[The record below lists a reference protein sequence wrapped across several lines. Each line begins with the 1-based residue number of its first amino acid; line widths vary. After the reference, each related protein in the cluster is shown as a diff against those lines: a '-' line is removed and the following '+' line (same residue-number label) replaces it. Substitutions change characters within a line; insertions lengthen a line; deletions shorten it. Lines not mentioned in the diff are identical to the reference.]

1 MDSYDGNDDD
11 VNDDNKK
18 LRDRNS
24 KSLTKI
30 TSSRVLFVS
39 SIIHF
44 LLLSLSS
51 SLAMIPS
58 LLSINRNNY
67 HHNGNSDG
75 NSDTNNSD
83 QNYYNYFYYTEMKKE
98 IEGSNVLLSPLFAVI
113 VITVTTTV
121 YTAKLYHHWEI
132 LSSNGNYNDDIMLP
146 ILFPIYNH

>member
-132 LSSNGNYNDDIMLP
+132 FSSNGNYHDDIMLP